1 MKKFI
6 LSILLALTLLSQL
19 LSPALAAE
27 TAEVV
32 GTFSDVV
39 STDWF
44 FKYVS
49 ELSTNKVLNGY
60 PDGTFKPENTVTYGE
75 ALKLII
81 LAAGYDQQAQMGS
94 HWASGY
100 LNFAISKGYVEPGY
114 IQNLGDP
121 APRLQIAR
129 IASKALNLTAPSI
142 KSPFADTKSPYVLSL
157 YDKGIVEGSYNADK
171 VLVFLPDSNIE
182 RSEISAIIWRINNM
196 DKTDTGSSVTPV
208 SKITY
213 GKHVLD
219 ILKDVPVNSY
229 NPNNFYLSNGVMQ
242 YRSTTVQ
249 TYSGIDVSRYQGTI
263 DWKKVKAAGIS
274 FAIIRLG
281 YRGYETGSLNLDE
294 SFEQNIKGATEAG
307 IDVGVYFFS
316 QAITEKE
323 AIEEADFVLA
333 HIGKYKL
340 TYPVVFDWE
349 VIGGSDARTDNMDT
363 NILCQAAAAF
373 CKKVSD
379 AGYKPMIYFNSY
391 CGYLKYNLSKIAN
404 IDFWF
409 AQYSEKPTFYYNFQM
424 WQYTSSGKVDGIA
437 GNVDMNISFK
447 KYS

>member
-1 MKKFI
+1 MKK
-6 LSILLALTLLSQL
+6 LLVSILLALTVMTQIAA
-19 LSPALAAE
+19 PAFAAE
-27 TAEVV
+27 TPKVV
-32 GTFSDVV
+32 GTFSDVA
-39 STDWF
+39 SSDWY

-49 ELSTNKVLNGY
+49 ELSANKVLNGY

-75 ALKLII
+75 ALKLIL
-81 LAAGYDQQAQMGS
+81 LAAGYSQQAPMGT

-100 LNFAISKGYVEPGY
+100 LNFAISKGFVEPGY
-114 IQNLGDP
+114 IQNLDD
-121 APRLQIAR
+121 ASNRLQIAR
-129 IASKALNLTAPSI
+129 IASKALNLTAPTI
-142 KSPFADTKSPYVLSL
+142 RTPFADTNSPYVLSL
-157 YDKGIVEGSYNADK
+157 YDKKIVEGSYNTEK
-171 VLVFLPDSNIE
+171 VLVYMPDSNIE
-182 RSEISAIIWRINNM
+182 RSEISAIIWRINNL
-196 DKTDTGSSVTPV
+196 DKTPPSTVTPLN
-208 SKITY
+208 KITY
-213 GKHVLD
+213 GTHVLD

-229 NPNNFYLSNGVMQ
+229 NPNNFYLTNGIMQ

-281 YRGYETGSLNLDE
+281 FRGYEAGSLNLDE
-294 SFEQNIKGATEAG
+294 NFERNIKGATEAG

-323 AIEEADFVLA
+323 AIEEADYVLSR
-333 HIGKYKL
+333 IGKYKI

-349 VIGGSDARTDNMDT
+349 VIGGSTARTDNMDMT
-363 NILCQAAAAF
+363 ILSQSATAF
-373 CKKVSD
+373 CKKISD
-379 AGYKPMIYFNSY
+379 AGYKPMIYFNAY

-404 IDFWF
+404 IDFWY